1 MGVTNSCRVT
11 GTRESFN
18 DIYLSGHGIEN
29 VSHGWLQGGTGHGS
43 NKQQACNRNRGEF

>member
-11 GTRESFN
+11 GTKESFN

-29 VSHGWLQGGTGHGS
+29 VSYGMLQGGAGHGS
-43 NKQQACNRNRGEF
+43 NKQLSCNWNKGEF